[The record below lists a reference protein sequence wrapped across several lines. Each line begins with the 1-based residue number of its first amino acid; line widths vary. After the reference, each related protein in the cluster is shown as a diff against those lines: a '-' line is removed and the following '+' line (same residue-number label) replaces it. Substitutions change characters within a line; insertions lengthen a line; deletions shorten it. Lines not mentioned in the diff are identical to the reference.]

1 MQKGKNCGFLQVF
14 YAYFFIFII
23 HILFLLAGLRH
34 SEVKL
39 FKLLQIINTIQYI
52 ICLWLEFIDY

>member
-1 MQKGKNCGFLQVF
+1 MHKGENYVFLQVF
-14 YAYFFIFII
+14 FAYFFIFII
-23 HILFLLAGLRH
+23 QILFLLTGLRH

-52 ICLWLEFIDY
+52 IC